1 MSYTTLLL
9 DEPAAGVRRITLN
22 RPEKRNALSVQL
34 RKELIACL
42 NTLAEDEAVRVLI
55 LTGAGDVFSA
65 GFDLSEFTK
74 PELKQELLSSSSEYH
89 RKVWHFPKPTIAAV
103 NGLALAG
110 GFDLALLCD
119 IRLGNGNTV
128 FGHPEV
134 RFGAVPLFSILKYHT
149 NETVARDLCFTGRF
163 VDAETALRMGLLS
176 EIVPDGKLPARA
188 LEFAAMIA
196 EVPAATTRFTKTC
209 MAGAA
214 GLNFDASF
222 AVEHDEAFGHIPL
235 ALSKL
240 PRK

>member
-1 MSYTTLLL
+1 MSLATLLL
-9 DEPAAGVRRITLN
+9 DEPAAGVCRITLN
-22 RPEKRNALSVQL
+22 RPEKRNALSIQL
-34 RKELIACL
+34 RREFIACL
-42 NTLAEDEAVRVLI
+42 HKLADDDAVRALI
-55 LTGAGDVFSA
+55 ITGGGDVFSA

-74 PELKQELLSSSSEYH
+74 PELKQEIVASSSEYH

-119 IRLGNGNTV
+119 IRLGNENTV

-163 VDAETALRMGLLS
+163 VDAAAALRMGLLS
-176 EIVPDGKLPARA
+176 EIISDGKLSERA
-188 LEFAAMIA
+188 LEYAAMIA
-196 EVPAATTRFTKTC
+196 EVPPATTRFTKAC
-209 MAGAA
+209 MAAAA

-222 AVEHDEAFGHIPL
+222 AVEHDEAFAQTPL
-235 ALSKL
+235 VLSKL